1 MNSPFA
7 NIYIAL
13 QDRLQTYVP
22 ELQWIDHDLGQLEAY
37 DGGRPPVAW
46 PCLLIDFNETTFEQ
60 RQGHQHGEMM
70 IQLRLGYD
78 QYQQTHAEVPEYV
91 QQQALDY
98 YEVEH
103 KVHLALQAQG
113 LSLLANP
120 LIRVSATTEKREN
133 DNFRVRRL
141 VYKATFVDAS
151 VTG

>member
-7 NIYIAL
+7 NIYLALIA
-13 QDRLQTYVP
+13 QLQTNVP

-37 DGGRPPVAW
+37 DGDRPPVAW
-46 PCLLIDFNETTFEQ
+46 PCLLIDFNETSFEQ
-60 RQGHQHGEMM
+60 RQRHQDAEML
-70 IQLRLGYD
+70 ITLRLAHD

-91 QQQALDY
+91 QQQALQY
-98 YEVEH
+98 YEVEY
-103 KVHLALQAQG
+103 KVHQALQAQG
-113 LSLLANP
+113 LSLLVNP